1 MKNLVN
7 YLDEYLDDINLDESY
22 CRFSKEDVND
32 AALKAYK
39 KKSREEEIER
49 HGKPIRHHSIVRSK
63 KQYTRKEKH
72 KHSY

>member
-7 YLDEYLDDINLDESY
+7 YLDDYLDNIDLSES
-22 CRFSKEDVND
+22 CCKFSKKDVND

-39 KKSREEEIER
+39 KKSREDEIR
-49 HGKPIRHHSIVRSK
+49 DHGKPIRHHSVVKSK

-72 KHSY
+72 KNNY